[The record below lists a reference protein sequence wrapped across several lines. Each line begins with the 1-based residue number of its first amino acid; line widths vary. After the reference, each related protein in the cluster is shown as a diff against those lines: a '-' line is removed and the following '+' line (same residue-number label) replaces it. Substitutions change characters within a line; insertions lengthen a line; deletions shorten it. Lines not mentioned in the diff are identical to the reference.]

1 MKEMKNK
8 KIVIVAAVGIT
19 AVASLIYAVYAKR
32 NKENTQ
38 SFVQAAGSSEYIAIQ
53 ENRRHRD

>member
-1 MKEMKNK
+1 MKNK